1 MTASEPAPTPAI
13 STLLYLLDDA
23 FQGPKW
29 HSLLGNLQSVTL
41 DDWLW
46 VPPGGRRT
54 ICDIVQHVAGAKL
67 LYYNYA
73 FGDATLKWDD
83 PLLDGAGRLST
94 ISSAVE
100 WLQEAH
106 LLLRHGIAT
115 LDDDELL
122 RGRMHF
128 TGALRETRWLIAVMI
143 EHDLYHSGEIN
154 HIRCLHQQNDE

>member
-1 MTASEPAPTPAI
+1 MFLHPSFGSTDLYAMTASEPAPTPAV
-13 STLLYLLDDA
+13 STLLYLLEDA

-67 LYYNYA
+67 LYHNFA

-94 ISSAVE
+94 IASAVE

-106 LLLRHGIAT
+106 SLLRHGIAT

-128 TGALRETRWLIAVMI
+128 
-143 EHDLYHSGEIN
+143 
-154 HIRCLHQQNDE
+154 